1 MSLEKDLIINSSQSE
16 PFVEDFIYLTNKV
29 IKYDNNTS
37 EIFLRDKYDLKDKF
51 KFKYSLNTYE
61 LYYNIGIVA
70 KYLNGKIAQSEENK

>member
-16 PFVEDFIYLTNKV
+16 PFVEDFIYLTNEV
-29 IKYDNNTS
+29 IRYDNNTS
-37 EIFLRDKYDLKDKF
+37 EIDLNYKYDLKDKF